1 MLGKYG
7 ITQAQADKLA
17 TQNKDMFLITYNKV
31 FQFVYSNAQ
40 GRASLKQTTAN
51 GAFKGLCKR
60 GTAIIADAETV
71 NKTCGYNVVWEA

>member
-1 MLGKYG
+1 MLEKYG

-17 TQNKDMFLITYNKV
+17 TQSNDMFLITYNKV

-40 GRASLKQTTAN
+40 ARAYLKQTTAN

-60 GTAIIADAETV
+60 GAHIIADAATV
-71 NKTCGYNVVWEA
+71 NKTVGYNIVLEA